1 MITGINESR
10 TLTKHISCKCQC
22 NFDRK
27 KCSSNQKWN
36 SNKCWCE
43 CKSPKKHCLCKNNN
57 NNNNLWNTASC
68 SYKNCKYVGSIIEV
82 LSVITCHE
90 VIEETK
96 TVPTKCISA

>member
-36 SNKCWCE
+36 SNKCWYE
-43 CKSPKKHCLCKNNN
+43 CKNPKKHCLCK
-57 NNNNLWNTASC
+57 
-68 SYKNCKYVGSIIEV
+68 KKKIIIIFGILLHV
-82 LSVITCHE
+82 V
-90 VIEETK
+90 TK
-96 TVPTKCISA
+96 IVNM